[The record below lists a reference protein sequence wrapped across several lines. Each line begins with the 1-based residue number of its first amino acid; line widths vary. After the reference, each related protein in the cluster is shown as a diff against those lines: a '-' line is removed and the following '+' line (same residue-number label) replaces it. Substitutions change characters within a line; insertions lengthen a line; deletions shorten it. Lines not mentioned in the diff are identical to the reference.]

1 MGRADTVRGVMIVRM
16 LVVAAVMLS
25 VLTACNSDDKSEFRS
40 LSKRGELNAH
50 GQHVA
55 TSMR

>member
-1 MGRADTVRGVMIVRM
+1 VRGVMIVRM
-16 LVVAAVMLS
+16 VVVAVMLS